1 MYKRVYVW
9 ELPVR
14 ILHWI
19 HVASMLVLG
28 LTGLYIG
35 HPAFGLGLSQTARP
49 DVMDWVRAVHFVSA
63 YVLGLGFLIRLYWFI
78 TGNEYASWRGWVPIG
93 RERWKFMWLQLKY
106 YLFLERK
113 RPEYLGHNPVSG
125 LSYLILGVLIVL
137 QGITGFALYAAPY
150 TSGFWYAT
158 FGALLRALGDPALRV
173 IHHILMYLFA
183 AFLVIH
189 LYMAILADLEE
200 RNGVMAS
207 IISGVKFER
216 VEES

>member
-1 MYKRVYVW
+1 
-9 ELPVR
+9 
-14 ILHWI
+14 
-19 HVASMLVLG
+19 
-28 LTGLYIG
+28 
-35 HPAFGLGLSQTARP
+35 
-49 DVMDWVRAVHFVSA
+49 
-63 YVLGLGFLIRLYWFI
+63 
-78 TGNEYASWRGWVPIG
+78 
-93 RERWKFMWLQLKY
+93 MWLQLKY

-158 FGALLRALGDPALRV
+158 CGALLRALGDPTLRV
-173 IHHILMYLFA
+173 IHHILMYLFT
-183 AFLVIH
+183 AFLVVH

-200 RNGVMAS
+200 RNGVIAS